1 MNQTDRAL
9 RADSPERRSARG
21 QATVEFA
28 LLLPVVALLALVIG
42 QVVVVGR
49 DRVLLTHSAREGARQ
64 AAVGA
69 SDADVRAEVVAASR
83 LAADRLEVSVHR
95 SASTVE
101 VTVRYDGAT
110 DLPIVGALVDNV
122 SMVAVARMRREIPP

>member
-1 MNQTDRAL
+1 MRSGPTA
-9 RADSPERRSARG
+9 RSAGR
-21 QATVEFA
+21 
-28 LLLPVVALLALVIG
+28 LVARRPSSSRFCFLWSPSWPLVIG

-101 VTVRYDGAT
+101 VTVRYDGVT